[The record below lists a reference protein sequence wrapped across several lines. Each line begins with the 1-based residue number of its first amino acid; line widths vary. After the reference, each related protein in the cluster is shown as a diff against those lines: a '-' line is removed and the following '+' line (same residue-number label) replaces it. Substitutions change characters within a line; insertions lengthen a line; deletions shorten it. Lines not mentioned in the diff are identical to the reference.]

1 MKKLE
6 LREHIIKVASELFYA
21 NGYNATGIN
30 EIISK
35 ADIAKA
41 TLYSHFKSK
50 DELCISYLNTMNT
63 NFMEGL
69 NTYIESKSESKL
81 QLLGIFDYL
90 RDIYFNSDF
99 NGCWAIKC
107 MAEIGNENTK
117 IKKEIRSQKNNLM
130 AYLRSVIN
138 TNLPQNSNAETE
150 KLSNAIYLLYES
162 AISESHLH
170 ENDWPIY
177 SARTIAAQL
186 LPKNI

>member
-30 EIISK
+30 EIILK
-35 ADIAKA
+35 AEIAKA

-50 DELCISYLNTMNT
+50 DELCISYLKNMND
-63 NFMEGL
+63 NFMNGL
-69 NTYIESKSESKL
+69 HVHIESKKESKL

-90 RDIYFNSDF
+90 RDLYFNPDF
-99 NGCWAIKC
+99 NGCWSIKC
-107 MAEIGNENTK
+107 MAEIGKEDNE
-117 IKKEIRSQKNNLM
+117 IRKEIKSQKNNLM
-130 AYLRSVIN
+130 SYLKIIIN
-138 TNLPQNSNAETE
+138 NNLPQNSNAETE

-170 ENDWPIY
+170 ESDWPIY
-177 SARTIAAQL
+177 SARTIALQL
-186 LPKNI
+186 LPKA